1 ERPLGNWLGS
11 MSPSVPRQCPTKIR
25 KTSRLAAVAVGR
37 LFAQQSSFSIQ
48 SRESRFAYSG
58 ANAGNSFGEMPR
70 RDRKSKAAQ
79 LGSLRHGPLAPKA
92 IGQAQARS
100 NTVCCERRVYDEAY
114 STVY

>member
-79 LGSLRHGPLAPKA
+79 LGSLRHGSLAPKA
-92 IGQAQARS
+92 IGQAKPIQHSVLRKARI
-100 NTVCCERRVYDEAY
+100 R
-114 STVY
+114 